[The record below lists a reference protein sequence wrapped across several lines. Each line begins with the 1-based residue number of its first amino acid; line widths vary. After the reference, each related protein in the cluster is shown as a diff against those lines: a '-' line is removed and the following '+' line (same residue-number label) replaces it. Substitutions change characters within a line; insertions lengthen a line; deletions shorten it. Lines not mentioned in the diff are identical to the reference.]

1 LENIVNIRGKDKEQ
15 LKFLLKVMRL
25 INHAPLAKG
34 ITLNLREFRLDK
46 AVDCVRAFTPDEFT
60 PEEDFADVFSIW
72 LQLQRPTTRAV
83 LALRY
88 GLFSGVTFN
97 ATEVSLLLGFSV
109 RWIIS
114 VEQKLAQ
121 AFPEQW
127 AEAGAMA
134 MAGGPRGGPEEDC

>member
-1 LENIVNIRGKDKEQ
+1 MNIRGKDKEQ

-25 INHAPLAKG
+25 INNAPSEKG
-34 ITLNLREFRLDK
+34 ITLNLREFRIDK
-46 AVDCVRAFTPDEFT
+46 AVDCVRALAPNEFT
-60 PEEDFADVFSIW
+60 PEEDFVDVFSIW

-88 GLFSGVTFN
+88 GLFSGVVFN
-97 ATEVSLLLGFSV
+97 ANEVSLLLGLSV

-114 VEQKLAQ
+114 IERKLAQ

-127 AEAGAMA
+127 AEAETMA
-134 MAGGPRGGPEEDC
+134 ITGGPQREYPAEDC